1 MESNSPK
8 KIQFAVPL
16 FESHLDPEAAEQI
29 RRRRP
34 TPASLVILNESS
46 PEVDEKRE
54 NNPQGENAEM
64 SPQQRKKSVY
74 TPPTMKE
81 LQLLVEHHLQKQ
93 EQPKQDYSES
103 DPSCLDELS
112 PMMTECCHSN
122 GAPACLADTDWGTL
136 NCCEHISNQTGIQL
150 LLNDEEPPDNSSVAV
165 TGTEQV
171 APLKCNDDV
180 PHQFSRSS
188 QDQQTETG
196 TDEQTLR
203 PQRKDTPFL
212 RQPPPLMAELRHMGL
227 ENGLDLEAVAALA
240 LRIRSLLEWAKL
252 RSRCL

>member
-16 FESHLDPEAAEQI
+16 FQSHLDPEAAEQI

-93 EQPKQDYSES
+93 EQPEQDYSES

-136 NCCEHISNQTGIQL
+136 NCCEHISNQTDIKL
-150 LLNDEEPPDNSSVAV
+150 LLNAEDHPGNSSIGVRELSTVDTAKQKWCV
-165 TGTEQV
+165 EKSQASADSGESDSSKGT
-171 APLKCNDDV
+171 
-180 PHQFSRSS
+180 
-188 QDQQTETG
+188 
-196 TDEQTLR
+196 
-203 PQRKDTPFL
+203 
-212 RQPPPLMAELRHMGL
+212 
-227 ENGLDLEAVAALA
+227 
-240 LRIRSLLEWAKL
+240 
-252 RSRCL
+252 

>member
-16 FESHLDPEAAEQI
+16 FQSHLDPEAAEQI

-46 PEVDEKRE
+46 PEIDEKRE
-54 NNPQGENAEM
+54 TNLQGENAEM

-74 TPPTMKE
+74 TPPTMKAE

-93 EQPKQDYSES
+93 EQPDQDYSES

-122 GAPACLADTDWGTL
+122 GAPADWGPH
-136 NCCEHISNQTGIQL
+136 NCCEHTSTQTGIKL
-150 LLNDEEPPDNSSVAV
+150 LLNAEDHPGSSSPGGVK
-165 TGTEQV
+165 
-171 APLKCNDDV
+171 LL
-180 PHQFSRSS
+180 RSKN
-188 QDQQTETG
+188 E
-196 TDEQTLR
+196 
-203 PQRKDTPFL
+203 TPFL
-212 RQPPPLMAELRHMGL
+212 E
-227 ENGLDLEAVAALA
+227 EEEAA
-240 LRIRSLLEWAKL
+240 SEKEEWLPKTNL
-252 RSRCL
+252 

>member
-74 TPPTMKE
+74 TPPTMKAE

-212 RQPPPLMAELRHMGL
+212 RQPPPLMG
-227 ENGLDLEAVAALA
+227 
-240 LRIRSLLEWAKL
+240 
-252 RSRCL
+252 

>member
-1 MESNSPK
+1 MEPNSPK
-8 KIQFAVPL
+8 KIQFAMPL
-16 FESHLDPEAAEQI
+16 FQSHLDPEAAEQI

-46 PEVDEKRE
+46 PEVDEKKE

-93 EQPKQDYSES
+93 EQPEQDYSES

-122 GAPACLADTDWGTL
+122 GAPAFLADTDWGPL
-136 NCCEHISNQTGIQL
+136 NCCEHISNQTGIKL
-150 LLNDEEPPDNSSVAV
+150 LLNAEDHPGNSSIGV

-171 APLKCNDDV
+171 VPLKCNGDA
-180 PHQFSRSS
+180 Q
-188 QDQQTETG
+188 QQQTETY
-196 TDEQTLR
+196 TDEQTLKPR
-203 PQRKDTPFL
+203 RKDTPF
-212 RQPPPLMAELRHMGL
+212 QHQPPLMTGVKH
-227 ENGLDLEAVAALA
+227 
-240 LRIRSLLEWAKL
+240 L
-252 RSRCL
+252 RSHHETPFLEEEEAANEREEDWSQKTNL

>member
-1 MESNSPK
+1 MEPNSPK

-16 FESHLDPEAAEQI
+16 FQSHLDPEAAEQI

-74 TPPTMKE
+74 TPPTMKAE

-93 EQPKQDYSES
+93 EQPEQDYSES

-122 GAPACLADTDWGTL
+122 GAPAFLADTDWGPL
-136 NCCEHISNQTGIQL
+136 NCCEHISNQTGIKL
-150 LLNDEEPPDNSSVAV
+150 LLNAEDHPGNSSIGV
-165 TGTEQV
+165 TGSEQV
-171 APLKCNDDV
+171 APLNCNDDV
-180 PHQFSRSS
+180 PHLSSRSS
-188 QDQQTETG
+188 HQRQTETD
-196 TDEQTLR
+196 TDEQTLKPR
-203 PQRKDTPFL
+203 RKDTPF
-212 RQPPPLMAELRHMGL
+212 QHQPPLMTGVKHLRTHNETPFL
-227 ENGLDLEAVAALA
+227 EEDEAANEREEDWSQKTNL
-240 LRIRSLLEWAKL
+240 
-252 RSRCL
+252 